1 MSDKTNPRA
10 QTRRPYDAVIAG
22 YIGVDLAPGFPRA
35 LRPAP
40 LAELLRPGKLL
51 QTQGLNISLG
61 GVVPN
66 TGLAMQRFGQRVA
79 LQGLVGRDALG
90 DIVMGL
96 LLQHGAAAGIRRT
109 NRAGTAYGIVLAPPG
124 TDRMFLEDPGCNS
137 IFTAKDVDWAAVQRS
152 RLFHFGYPT
161 LMAAMFANNGCE
173 LQKMFARTRKHGVAT
188 SLDLTLP
195 DPDSPAG
202 KVDWRRLLAAVLP
215 HTDIFVPSIEE
226 ILFMLEPAT
235 YARLLARACGG
246 DPVDAIPQDLYRRL
260 GDQVLSMGVKVLMIK
275 AGHRGAYLR
284 TADVS
289 ALNAATAL
297 RLPLASWSGRELWA
311 APLPVARARFRN
323 ACGAGDCAV
332 AGFLTAMLEGMTLEL
347 AGNCAMQ
354 AGRDNLYGVDALS
367 GLLDWKQTRKAT

>member
-1 MSDKTNPRA
+1 MKTKP
-10 QTRRPYDAVIAG
+10 TIDAVVAG
-22 YIGVDLAPGFPRA
+22 YIGVDLAPGFPRS

-51 QTQGLNISLG
+51 QTEGLTLSLG

-66 TGLAMQRFGQRVA
+66 TGLSMQRFGQRVA
-79 LQGLVGRDALG
+79 LQGLVGHDALG
-90 DIVMGL
+90 DLVLQL
-96 LLQHGAAAGIRRT
+96 LREHRAEAGIRRT
-109 NRAGTAYGIVLAPPG
+109 RRAGTAYGIVLAPPG
-124 TDRMFLEDPGCNS
+124 TDRMFLEDPGCNG
-137 IFTAKDVDWAAVQRS
+137 IFTAKDVEWDAVQRS

-161 LMAAMFANNGCE
+161 LMASMFADNGCE

-195 DPDSPAG
+195 DPDSAAG
-202 KVDWRRLLAAVLP
+202 KVDWRRLLAATLP

-226 ILFMLEPAT
+226 ILCMLEPAAYT
-235 YARLLARACGG
+235 RLMARACGG
-246 DPVDAIPQDLYRRL
+246 DLIDAVPRDLYRQL
-260 GDQVLSMGVKVLMIK
+260 GDQLLAMGVKVVLIK

-289 ALNAATAL
+289 ALTAATAL
-297 RLPLASWSGRELWA
+297 RLPSANWSGRELWA
-311 APLPVARARFRN
+311 APLPVDRARFRN

-332 AGFLTAMLEGMTLEL
+332 AGFLTAMLEGMTIEQ
-347 AGNCAMQ
+347 AGHCAMR

-367 GLLDWKQTRKAT
+367 GLSDWKQTRKATQA